1 MQLIEL
7 SEIYFQLLASQ
18 LVKLWTINSKA
29 QISLLQVVFYSFKQ
43 FFCFTPRDI
52 PTPPSLS
59 ENGSCVIYN
68 GTICEKLLKGQPIF
82 VRSYEKLENI
92 ETKISIAYSRIQD
105 YKKISKQCRP
115 FVQPLL
121 CHFNFP
127 SCDKT
132 SSVPTPRH
140 ICYEKCELLR
150 TDICKNEYLEARK
163 ASLQGVLLPECS
175 TLPHKDS
182 KQGKNCISKLK
193 GNAQRNTKPV
203 VGKNG

>member
-1 MQLIEL
+1 MRLIEL
-7 SEIYFQLLASQ
+7 SVICFQLLASQ

-29 QISLLQVVFYSFKQ
+29 QTSLLQVVFYSFKQ

-52 PTPPSLS
+52 DPLPSLP

-92 ETKISIAYSRIQD
+92 EKKISIAYSRIQD

-140 ICYEKCELLR
+140 ICYEKCEFLR

>member
-7 SEIYFQLLASQ
+7 SEHFQLLASQ

-29 QISLLQVVFYSFKQ
+29 QISLLQVVFTLSNN

-140 ICYEKCELLR
+140 ICYEKCEFLR